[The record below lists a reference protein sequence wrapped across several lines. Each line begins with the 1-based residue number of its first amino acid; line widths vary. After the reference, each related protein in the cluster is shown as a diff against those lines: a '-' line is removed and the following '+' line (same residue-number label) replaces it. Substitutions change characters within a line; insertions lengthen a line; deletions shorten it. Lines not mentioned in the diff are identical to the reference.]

1 MRLHDLTE
9 FFRLSSALNYN
20 LSSASLNRYNVL
32 MFIIGGKRLH
42 EDENIDRD
50 QKGVLMEAL
59 NYLYS
64 AYSQKRRRLGPMA
77 VLHPLRATALLART
91 LDALNLSEL
100 LTALFHD
107 ILEDINSTDFKVQQ
121 WKDMEGQ
128 LDALLNRLD
137 PEDEGQLVER
147 LLCLTRLEKESYF
160 QYIGRMLEGS
170 DYSPDILHVKLADRL
185 DNTLDMRM
193 DLRDPLE
200 GIDFY
205 QNIFQLMFVNSYR
218 GYEPEAGHPPP
229 APLNGARR
237 LYQLFKNAVL
247 LSLIRQHGNISM
259 DKPSEIL
266 FDSICEASLNE
277 AKRTLIHILGYH
289 LGDVAGQRTLLLEA
303 MDYCYSGGTDLATR
317 PDEGH
322 LMDGLFSTY
331 FGSVSSAVRNKKLD
345 TLYQNKPLMTQ
356 ASIAFIVIF
365 LSFLNDPAYYVKGIS
380 SEGIA
385 PRES

>member
-1 MRLHDLTE
+1 MNRLHDLTE

-20 LSSASLNRYNVL
+20 LSAASLNRYNVL

-42 EDENIDRD
+42 DDENIDRD
-50 QKGVLMEAL
+50 HKGVLMEAL
-59 NYLYS
+59 NYLFR

-91 LDALNLSEL
+91 LDKLNLNEL

-107 ILEDINSTDFKVQQ
+107 ILEDINPTDFKVQK
-121 WKDMEGQ
+121 WKDMEEQ
-128 LDALLNRLD
+128 LDAILNRLD
-137 PEDEGQLVER
+137 SEDEGELEDR
-147 LLCLTRLEKESYF
+147 LLCLTRLKEESYYH
-160 QYIGRMLEGS
+160 YIGRMLECS
-170 DYSPDILHVKLADRL
+170 NYSPDILHVKLADRL

-193 DLRDPLE
+193 DLQDPLE

-205 QNIFQLMFVNSYR
+205 QNIFQLLYVSSYH
-218 GYEPEAGHPPP
+218 GYEPETTHPPP
-229 APLNGARR
+229 TPLNGARR

-247 LSLIRQHGNISM
+247 LSLIRQHETVSL
-259 DKPSEIL
+259 DRSSSIL
-266 FDSICEASLNE
+266 FNSICEASLNE

-289 LGDVAGQRTLLLEA
+289 LSEVLSQRTLLLEA
-303 MDYCYSGGTDLATR
+303 MEYCYSGGTNLATR

-331 FGSVSSAVRNKKLD
+331 FGNVSSPERNKKLD
-345 TLYQNKPLMTQ
+345 ALYRNKPLMAQT
-356 ASIAFIVIF
+356 SIAFIVIF
-365 LSFLNDPAYYVKGIS
+365 LSFLNDPAYYINGIS

-385 PRES
+385 PR